1 MSEAPV
7 LVATDLARYY
17 HLSRGVFGHIAEL
30 RALDGA
36 SFTLS
41 RRRTL
46 AVVGESGCGK
56 STLARLVSM
65 IEAPSAGSLRIG
77 GD

>member
-56 STLARLVSM
+56 STLARLGLDDRGAVRRL
-65 IEAPSAGSLRIG
+65 AAHRR
-77 GD
+77 

>member
-46 AVVGESGCGK
+46 AVVRRVRLRQVDPCPPGLDDRGAVRR
-56 STLARLVSM
+56 LAAHR
-65 IEAPSAGSLRIG
+65 R
-77 GD
+77 